1 MAGSTGVEL
10 PSALLFDVL
19 PVDEFSVNPACGGC
33 PKGRDMSVIG
43 SMRLNLA
50 NKRYVW
56 DSRGSF
62 VFQEQTVDVL
72 WGASVLDKATPWRVV
87 TAAYSIPAGGGFFT
101 ISTVPTLTS
110 LMGTIGH
117 GKPTAAAPE
126 AATAGGVIALDVCGA
141 EVCRCISGAP
151 FEMLLPECPLW
162 TRSGS
167 IG

>member
-87 TAAYSIPAGGGFFT
+87 TAAYSVPAGGGLF
-101 ISTVPTLTS
+101 
-110 LMGTIGH
+110 
-117 GKPTAAAPE
+117 
-126 AATAGGVIALDVCGA
+126 
-141 EVCRCISGAP
+141 
-151 FEMLLPECPLW
+151 
-162 TRSGS
+162 
-167 IG
+167 